1 MSGKS
6 PAFHESMQT
15 VEALQLHLASI
26 LESVPDAMI
35 IINHAGTILQFSK
48 AARELFGY
56 AEDEVIGQHVS
67 VLMTNRDAD
76 LHDAY
81 MSRYEETQ
89 KPRII
94 GIGRVVMAK
103 KSDGS
108 EFPIDLKIGEA
119 KLGDTSI
126 YTGFLRDLT
135 EKQQSELRMRE
146 MQAELVHFSRMSA
159 VGTMASALAHELNQ
173 PLTAIA
179 NYLEAGRDILEEPDS
194 GGLQM
199 AQEAMDEAAK
209 QSVRAGKIVRK
220 LRDYVARGE
229 ISARS
234 APLRPLLNDAISLAR
249 IGTPSDTVKIRCEV
263 DPSLQNVSVDPI
275 QIQQVVINLLRNA
288 FEALAEFAGA
298 EVEIIAEPGAEGFAN
313 ISICDNGPGIEPEI
327 AAQLFRPFT
336 TSKTS
341 GMGLGLSICQTI
353 IEAHGGSIHADAT
366 GHEGTCFRFTIQT
379 ADEEPEDA

>member
-1 MSGKS
+1 MIGSR
-6 PAFHESMQT
+6 PASLESIQT
-15 VEALQLHLASI
+15 LEALQLHLASI

-35 IINHAGTILQFSK
+35 IINQAGTILQFSK

-56 AEDEVIGQHVS
+56 SEAESIGKHVS
-67 VLMTNRDAD
+67 ILMTSRDAD

-94 GIGRVVMAK
+94 GIGRVVMARK
-103 KSDGS
+103 ANGT

-119 KLGDTSI
+119 KIGDTSI

-179 NYLEAGRDILEEPDS
+179 NYLEAGRDILDAPDAE
-194 GGLQM
+194 GLAM
-199 AQEAMDEAAK
+199 VQEAMDEAAK

-229 ISARS
+229 ISAR
-234 APLRPLLNDAISLAR
+234 ATPLRPLLNDAVSLAR
-249 IGTPSDTVKIRCEV
+249 IGTASDTVKITCVV
-263 DPSLQNVSVDPI
+263 DPSIKYVSVDPI

-288 FEALAEFAGA
+288 FEALADLAGA
-298 EVEIIAEPGAEGFAN
+298 EIEIEAERTPEGHAA

-327 AAQLFRPFT
+327 ASQLFRPFT

-353 IEAHGGSIHADAT
+353 IDAHGGRIYAETT
-366 GHEGTCFRFTIQT
+366 GAGGTCFRFTLPIT
-379 ADEEPEDA
+379 EEDPEDV